1 MVGAETRG
9 MVYNIVQ
16 QNQQRGVGKDEIER
30 NKEQIYA
37 TANMAAQDRVKA
49 AFIVQRIAK
58 EESVEVTQEEI
69 TAHLSILAQQNKMD
83 VQEFYKK
90 VQENDGMHEI
100 VNAVMHDKVVSF
112 LVENATIEEVDPAP
126 PTEED
131 HSHSHSHG

>member
-1 MVGAETRG
+1 

-58 EESVEVTQEEI
+58 EENIETTQEEI
-69 TAHLSILAQQNKMD
+69 AGHLSTLAQQNKMD

-100 VNAVMHDKVVSF
+100 VNAVLHDKVVGF
-112 LVENATIEEVDPAP
+112 LVENANIEEIDPAP
-126 PTEED
+126 PAEGD